1 MSLYL
6 DASVLVALFVE
17 EPSTAQAQARLVG
30 EILLISD
37 FAAAEFSAAIARRV
51 RIGDM
56 PASQAPITF
65 QAFDSWVARATSR
78 VVQDVSDTPNADIL
92 VRRLDLGL
100 RAPDALHIAIARRL
114 GATLS
119 TFDLRMAH
127 AARTLGL
134 SASP

>member
-30 EILLISD
+30 ETLLISD
-37 FAAAEFSAAIARRV
+37 FAATEFSAAIARRV

-114 GATLS
+114 GATLF

-134 SASP
+134 SILP

>member
-30 EILLISD
+30 ETLLISD

-114 GATLS
+114 GATLF

-134 SASP
+134 SILP

>member
-17 EPSTAQAQARLVG
+17 EASTAQAEARLVG
-30 EILLISD
+30 ETLLISD
-37 FAAAEFSAAIARRV
+37 FGAAEFSAAIARRV

-65 QAFDSWVARATSR
+65 QAFDNWVARATSR
-78 VVQDVSDTPNADIL
+78 VVQDVSDAPNADAL
-92 VRRLDLGL
+92 VRRLNLGL

-114 GATLS
+114 GATLF
-119 TFDLRMAH
+119 TFDLGMSS
-127 AARTLGL
+127 AARMLGL
-134 SASP
+134 SLLP